1 MEPEGSEDRRAALGQ
16 AQPFDLFAGMR
27 LIGVSSN
34 GCHSAVN
41 GGFLT
46 VGAVRE
52 SDCDVRG
59 ELGNTFALSHEQV
72 CRSTRLAW
80 AITVTA
86 SQSREFECAVCLWDL
101 DSRRYSKRHL
111 YVALSHVKRPGT
123 LVVAPA

>member
-1 MEPEGSEDRRAALGQ
+1 MEPEGSEDGRAALNR
-16 AQPFDLFAGMR
+16 AQPFDLFEGAR
-27 LIGVSSN
+27 LIGVN
-34 GCHSAVN
+34 HECRNIVN

-46 VGAVRE
+46 VEAVRE
-52 SDCDVRG
+52 SDCDVRD
-59 ELGNTFALSHEQV
+59 ELGDTFALSHEQV

-101 DSRRYSKRHL
+101 DSRHYSMRHL
-111 YVALSHVKRPGT
+111 YVAMSRVKRPET